1 VRGIQRFQKKAV
13 LLFKEK
19 TVFVVGAGASCEL
32 KMPSGAQLTD
42 AIAAGA
48 KVGFGH
54 YDEKATGDS
63 GLRVALQRHY
73 DSRAINE
80 RLPAMRNIADGIY
93 LAESIDNYIE
103 RHQDSSFVAEMG
115 KFIIAYF
122 LLKAEASSRLK
133 LHQDRDRPLDLPSLY
148 DTWLDPFTRTLISGL
163 GKGDVD
169 QIGSEIAIV
178 CFNYDRCIE
187 RYLQDAISRA
197 FHLEPS
203 HADRIV
209 RNIRILRPYG
219 SLGRLPPQPR
229 GSGDGLVPFG
239 APPDTVDLPS
249 VARRLRTYTEQID
262 DATLIAD
269 VQNTVREAKQLV
281 FLGFGFHQQNIK
293 LLTGNFGDSV
303 PAKRVYYSG
312 YGIPDQ
318 AVETMIKRTLP
329 LAGLASHHIAKSTHF
344 EKNGTAH
351 HVMSVYRAA
360 LSA

>member
-1 VRGIQRFQKKAV
+1 
-13 LLFKEK
+13 
-19 TVFVVGAGASCEL
+19 
-32 KMPSGAQLTD
+32 
-42 AIAAGA
+42 
-48 KVGFGH
+48 
-54 YDEKATGDS
+54 
-63 GLRVALQRHY
+63 
-73 DSRAINE
+73 
-80 RLPAMRNIADGIY
+80 MRNIADGIY
-93 LAESIDNYIE
+93 MAESIDNYIE
-103 RHQDSSFVAEMG
+103 RHQDNPFVAEMG
-115 KFIIAYF
+115 KFVIAYF
-122 LLKAEASSRLK
+122 LLKAEAASRLK
-133 LHQDRDRPLDLPSLY
+133 LHGDGDRPLDLPSFG

-197 FHLEPS
+197 FHLDPS

-239 APPDTVDLPS
+239 ARPETVDLPS

-303 PAKRVYYSG
+303 PAKQVYYSG

-318 AVETMIKRTLP
+318 SVEAMMRRTLP
-329 LAGLASHHIAKSTHF
+329 MAGLRSHHIARYTNF

-351 HVMSVYRAA
+351 HVMSVYRAS